1 MQCQMHDQGNQVF
14 FCWLNGLTHFCQRV
28 NCKHN
33 LAYSLKA
40 WCRCRNN
47 TFTASVSVIGP
58 SQYQQYGSNAPS
70 RNFGHCNKK
79 FASAQTDSLCLQD
92 LLEQHALWITEEKSV
107 FDPKVEKIQ
116 SNGLKIG
123 NCLSFYSVT
132 EFYWTTWTTWILGNA
147 KGKRH
152 VMLLCFKNNMT
163 EIIW

>member
-47 TFTASVSVIGP
+47 TFTASVSVTGP

-116 SNGLKIG
+116 SNGLK
-123 NCLSFYSVT
+123 NRKLPQLLFSH
-132 EFYWTTWTTWILGNA
+132 WILLNSLDNLDTLKCQRKKA
-147 KGKRH
+147 CYAP
-152 VMLLCFKNNMT
+152 MF
-163 EIIW
+163 